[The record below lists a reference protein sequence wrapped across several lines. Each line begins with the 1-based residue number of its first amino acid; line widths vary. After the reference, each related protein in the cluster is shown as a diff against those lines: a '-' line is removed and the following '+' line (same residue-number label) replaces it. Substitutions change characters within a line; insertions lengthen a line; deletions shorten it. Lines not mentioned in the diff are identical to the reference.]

1 MSKDVSHQP
10 TSSYSMASVPSG
22 TVLSPSP
29 FDLRSYPSHRFLHC
43 LAAVVAHMVA
53 ENDKLCSALPTAP
66 PFTVHTS
73 ATLVPA
79 EPPMLRTLT
88 TAFRTTFADPNS
100 RILFDTDH
108 LPTISLEA
116 YLLRIL
122 KYCPTTTEVFLSI
135 LVWAINKSWRNGRNP
150 HCFDFQ
156 PCNDQMFTVFALKA
170 LMAVLKVPKVY

>member
-29 FDLRSYPSHRFLHC
+29 FDLCSYPSIGSF
-43 LAAVVAHMVA
+43 VA
-53 ENDKLCSALPTAP
+53 SLPST

-88 TAFRTTFADPNS
+88 TASCTTFADPNS
-100 RILFDTDH
+100 RILFDADH

-170 LMAVLKVPKVY
+170 VMAVLKVPKVY